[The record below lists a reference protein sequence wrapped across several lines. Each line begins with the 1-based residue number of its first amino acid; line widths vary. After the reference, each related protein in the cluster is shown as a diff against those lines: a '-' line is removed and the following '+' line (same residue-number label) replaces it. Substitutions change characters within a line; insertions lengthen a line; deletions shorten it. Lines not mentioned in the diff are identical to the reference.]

1 MKQQISVNYQVSS
14 GESLSFRCK
23 RYPKIFHSFFIIL
36 GSDFMNLI
44 VKKKKRYYQRKFGN
58 LVSKSESWVP
68 KGRKSGYIFNQN
80 DNKYL

>member
-1 MKQQISVNYQVSS
+1 
-14 GESLSFRCK
+14 
-23 RYPKIFHSFFIIL
+23 
-36 GSDFMNLI
+36 MNLI
-44 VKKKKRYYQRKFGN
+44 VEKKKRYYQRKFGN